1 MQRVLLINQ
10 GNTDNLGDKAIN
22 LSFRSLLEK
31 YGSTVDFAG
40 FAQTDEQFID
50 KIDKKKN
57 YKLKSFVKKRL
68 PNFLMWFFKY
78 RKKIKKELNSL
89 DNQNYDLV
97 ILGGGQLIKSKNV
110 FAYCFLSWITLLR
123 RKGYPIFV
131 VGVGAD
137 DQFSF
142 IEKVIYQKC
151 LAQVNNIYVRD
162 KESQA
167 ILNRI
172 FNISAQ
178 YIPDIVFNKRL
189 TNTDTNMFIK
199 EEKLVVMIYDYD
211 ALQKNF
217 ENDFG
222 TKKEYFYFWE
232 NLIKTNYQP
241 DLTIT
246 LAYTTI
252 GDKKTTKE
260 FYHYIKNNTEME
272 VSLSNTDRLGELEE
286 LLKTTKILI
295 SGRMHG
301 MILGLNHNCI
311 IVPYIVSPKV
321 KAFKEE
327 WLKSDINYKSILK
340 KQEKVIKQILNVNR

>member
-1 MQRVLLINQ
+1 
-10 GNTDNLGDKAIN
+10 
-22 LSFRSLLEK
+22 
-31 YGSTVDFAG
+31 
-40 FAQTDEQFID
+40 
-50 KIDKKKN
+50 
-57 YKLKSFVKKRL
+57 
-68 PNFLMWFFKY
+68 
-78 RKKIKKELNSL
+78 
-89 DNQNYDLV
+89 
-97 ILGGGQLIKSKNV
+97 
-110 FAYCFLSWITLLR
+110 
-123 RKGYPIFV
+123 
-131 VGVGAD
+131 
-137 DQFSF
+137 
-142 IEKVIYQKC
+142 
-151 LAQVNNIYVRD
+151 
-162 KESQA
+162 
-167 ILNRI
+167 
-172 FNISAQ
+172 
-178 YIPDIVFNKRL
+178 
-189 TNTDTNMFIK
+189 IK